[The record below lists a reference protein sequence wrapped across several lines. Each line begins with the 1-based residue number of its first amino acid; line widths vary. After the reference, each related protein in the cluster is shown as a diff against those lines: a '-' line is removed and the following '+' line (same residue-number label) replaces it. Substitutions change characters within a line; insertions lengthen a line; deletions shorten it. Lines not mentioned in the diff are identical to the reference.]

1 MRQKIVL
8 ANWTSSVPGFWENV
22 VSVVTRIVVVLAIIL
37 LVLAPIQAILW
48 SRIPFPGFLVEPTL
62 VVGDVGDPSW
72 SGHAAGING
81 PQLVVAFDGKMVDNR
96 EEYLALLSS
105 QTHVGEAVPIVTELP
120 DHSRSIYPQVLLIRL
135 TSKDL
140 LIYFWLPYLVGVV
153 YLATGLWVARQARG
167 ALPARAFIYL
177 CANLAIVIAMLFS
190 IYFSIFTSYV
200 WTLAMAEIGAT
211 LIAVGLLFPEEISTT
226 QRVTWLRMLAHG
238 IGLGL
243 GIWGILALNNPSN
256 PWAYFRPWRFSYIYA
271 ALGTLF
277 FFGTMIYRQF
287 SHLSRVTKQQARILL
302 FGSLFAFV
310 PVAIWLSAPMFGM
323 SLRWNPV
330 LFLPFLL
337 SFPIMFAFAILY
349 YHLWDIDLIIH
360 RTLVYGV
367 LSCTLLIIYFLT
379 VLILLF
385 VSRSISGMDRPGLVT
400 VISTLTI
407 AALFS
412 PLRRRIQNNIDR
424 RFYRQKYDA
433 AITMEKFGDSL
444 RNEVDLESVC
454 SLVLS
459 VVQETLQPE
468 QASLWLLKGAN
479 RRKSK

>member
-1 MRQKIVL
+1 MRLKIVL
-8 ANWTSSVPGFWENV
+8 ANLTSSVPGFWENV
-22 VSVVTRIVVVLAIIL
+22 VSAVTRIVVVLAIIL
-37 LVLAPIQAILW
+37 LVLAPIQAVLW

-62 VVGDVGDPSW
+62 VVGDVGDPTW

-81 PQLVVAFDGKMVDNR
+81 PQLVVAIDGKMVEDR

-105 QTHVGEAVPIVTELP
+105 QTHVGEVIPIVTELP
-120 DHSRSIYPQVLLIRL
+120 DHTRSVYPQVLLTRL

-167 ALPARAFIYL
+167 ARPARAFIYL

-190 IYFSIFTSYV
+190 IYFSNFTSYI

-211 LIAVGLLFPEEISTT
+211 LIAVGLLFPEEISST

-310 PVAIWLSAPMFGM
+310 PVAIWLSAPMFGIVPA
-323 SLRWNPV
+323 LE
-330 LFLPFLL
+330 
-337 SFPIMFAFAILY
+337 
-349 YHLWDIDLIIH
+349 
-360 RTLVYGV
+360 
-367 LSCTLLIIYFLT
+367 
-379 VLILLF
+379 
-385 VSRSISGMDRPGLVT
+385 PGLVL
-400 VISTLTI
+400 TLLAQLSDHVCFCDPVLPSMGYRFDHPPHSGLRGAFI
-407 AALFS
+407 HFADNLFPHRINLAVRFALNQRHGQARHRYGHLNPDNCCLVQPVTAPYS
-412 PLRRRIQNNIDR
+412 EQ
-424 RFYRQKYDA
+424 YRPA
-433 AITMEKFGDSL
+433 FL
-444 RNEVDLESVC
+444 P
-454 SLVLS
+454 
-459 VVQETLQPE
+459 PE
-468 QASLWLLKGAN
+468 I
-479 RRKSK
+479 